1 MGDKQAT
8 RICGTC
14 HKDVAEENFALH
26 ETHCRR
32 FLCLCPDCDEPV
44 PKEQLDQHRE
54 EQHTEVRCSKC
65 HLKMERRHLLDHESD
80 ECEERLQSCPFCEL
94 ELPSKDLDEH
104 RLACGSRTELCRDC
118 GRYVTLKD
126 LPGHGAACSAANGG
140 SGPPPTASKVV
151 PPNKSKEMLDVKL
164 QHKRS
169 YRHVFSIKLRPC
181 LGFFFTAKTTAR
193 CSRCMASFP
202 VQDIEEHEMV
212 CLLAARLDDE
222 EAASEE
228 EEVSEEEDYFTG
240 QRATPWLSRCYQA
253 GSQSD
258 GPGRRTGVVAG
269 DPDQISTCPHCHL
282 ALPVVTL
289 RWHEVKCQIFINL
302 R

>member
-14 HKDVAEENFALH
+14 HKDVAEANFALH

-44 PKEQLDQHRE
+44 PREQLDQHRE

-65 HLKMERRHLLDHESD
+65 YLKMERRHLLDHESD

-104 RLACGSRTELCRDC
+104 RLVCGSRTELCRDC

-140 SGPPPTASKVV
+140 SGPPPTAGRVV
-151 PPNKSKEMLDVKL
+151 PPNK
-164 QHKRS
+164 
-169 YRHVFSIKLRPC
+169 
-181 LGFFFTAKTTAR
+181 TKTMAS

-202 VQDIEEHEMV
+202 VQDIGEHELV
-212 CLLAARLDDE
+212 CILATRLDDE
-222 EAASEE
+222 EAASEQE
-228 EEVSEEEDYFTG
+228 EESEEEQNFTG
-240 QRATPWLSRCYQA
+240 RRATPWLSRGYQA
-253 GSQSD
+253 GSLSD
-258 GPGRRTGVVAG
+258 GPGRRTGADAG

-289 RWHEVKCQIFINL
+289 RWHEVKCQILINL